1 MNQLSWTQT
10 DKIVIASVEIDDIIL
25 KFPIENKIINN
36 LINHT
41 PKVYYFK
48 VNYDGS
54 EYNYIAD
61 FDGLKP
67 VVRNAQKLSVKIKM
81 NKSVDKVSLAEFCY
95 YTIARGESF
104 MERYMGIK
112 GWQTQEYNFKIIKL
126 DEANKPIKNQTQPEN
141 LILQNTITEEHKS
154 TKPQSTIIPDN
165 NIIKCSSCGFETSTN
180 IDVCPNCFTLLVEG
194 EDDVDFAI

>member
-10 DKIVIASVEIDDIIL
+10 DQIVIAKVEIGDLIL

-48 VNYDGS
+48 VNYDGT
-54 EYNYIAD
+54 EYDYIAD
-61 FDGLKP
+61 FNGLKP
-67 VVRNAQKLSVKIKM
+67 VVRNAQKLSVKIRM
-81 NKSVDKVSLAEFCY
+81 NKPVDKANLAECCY

-112 GWQTQEYNFKIIKL
+112 GWQTQAYNFKIIKL
-126 DEANKPIKNQTQPEN
+126 DEANKPINNKTQPEN
-141 LILQNTITEEHKS
+141 FIPHNTIAKEHNSTERRI
-154 TKPQSTIIPDN
+154 TKISDN
-165 NIIKCSSCGFETSTN
+165 KIIKCSSCGFEIFTN
-180 IDVCPNCFTLLVEG
+180 IDVCPNCFALLVEG